1 MTNPTTPSR
10 RARLAGFEPATGC
23 LEGTTAPALCR
34 PAKTQLASERKRYR
48 QSFAERSSAVDRSGD
63 RSGLRALPSA
73 GRDRGLPGLAADTRA
88 VVVAEDAETAGPAN
102 KIAAAERAITGQ
114 PLALSR
120 IRPARVLVRN
130 LLSSC
135 SHGAESMEAAW
146 GGRRPERKLV
156 ARDDGHPMARDGP
169 EAKAVRVG
177 QCYQME
183 RMLRCLDLG
192 TIASEDLCSEGG
204 HSSGRLSEAS

>member
-1 MTNPTTPSR
+1 MGELLPVWSLQGNIQRGRQFHLGS
-10 RARLAGFEPATGC
+10 AD
-23 LEGTTAPALCR
+23 AL
-34 PAKTQLASERKRYR
+34 
-48 QSFAERSSAVDRSGD
+48 
-63 RSGLRALPSA
+63 
-73 GRDRGLPGLAADTRA
+73 DTRQVRRETPA
-88 VVVAEDAETAGPAN
+88 RDDRTSTPLLRPGVETAGPAN
-102 KIAAAERAITGQ
+102 KIAAAERAVTGQ

-130 LLSSC
+130 FLCSC

-146 GGRRPERKLV
+146 GGRRLERKLI

-177 QCYQME
+177 QCYRME

-192 TIASEDLCSEGG
+192 TIASEDPCSEGG

>member
-1 MTNPTTPSR
+1 MRSDLVRRGRSSPG
-10 RARLAGFEPATGC
+10 RARLAERAWQS
-23 LEGTTAPALCR
+23 APGRAR
-34 PAKTQLASERKRYR
+34 
-48 QSFAERSSAVDRSGD
+48 AV
-63 RSGLRALPSA
+63 
-73 GRDRGLPGLAADTRA
+73 

-120 IRPARVLVRN
+120 IRPARILVRN

-146 GGRRPERKLV
+146 GGRRLERKLI

-177 QCYQME
+177 QCYRME

-192 TIASEDLCSEGG
+192 MIASEDLCSEGG

>member
-1 MTNPTTPSR
+1 MPG
-10 RARLAGFEPATGC
+10 A
-23 LEGTTAPALCR
+23 
-34 PAKTQLASERKRYR
+34 
-48 QSFAERSSAVDRSGD
+48 FAERSSVVDRSGD

-73 GRDRGLPGLAADTRA
+73 GRDTRLPGLAADARA
-88 VVVAEDAETAGPAN
+88 VVVVAEDAKTAAPAN

-114 PLALSR
+114 PIALSR
-120 IRPARVLVRN
+120 IRPVRVLVRN

-135 SHGAESMEAAW
+135 SHGAESMEAAQV
-146 GGRRPERKLV
+146 GRRPERKLI
-156 ARDDGHPMARDGP
+156 AREDGHPMARDGP
-169 EAKAVRVG
+169 AAKALRVG

>member
-102 KIAAAERAITGQ
+102 KIAAAERAVTGQ

-135 SHGAESMEAAW
+135 SHGAESMEAA
-146 GGRRPERKLV
+146 
-156 ARDDGHPMARDGP
+156 
-169 EAKAVRVG
+169 
-177 QCYQME
+177 
-183 RMLRCLDLG
+183 
-192 TIASEDLCSEGG
+192 
-204 HSSGRLSEAS
+204 